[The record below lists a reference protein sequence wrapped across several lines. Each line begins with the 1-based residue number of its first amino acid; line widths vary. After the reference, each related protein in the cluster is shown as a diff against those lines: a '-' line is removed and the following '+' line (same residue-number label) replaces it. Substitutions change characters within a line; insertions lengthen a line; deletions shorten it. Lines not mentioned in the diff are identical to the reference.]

1 MNTIDKIFRVTVK
14 TLIVL
19 GLVMAIHNSIMWKD
33 SIRNPANDP
42 YIVELAFN
50 LGIEKHEVTQADF
63 NRRYLNN

>member
-1 MNTIDKIFRVTVK
+1 MTKIDKVFKAIIK
-14 TLIVL
+14 TLIVV
-19 GLVMAIHNSIMWKD
+19 GLVMAVHNSIMWKD

-63 NRRYLNN
+63 NSRYLNN